1 MSVLGLNVVG
11 IIQARMKSSRLPEKV
26 MMPIAG
32 KSMLEHV
39 IERVRM
45 AYLVDEVVVATTDG
59 DDEDP
64 IANLCDRLGTICV
77 RGSLHDV
84 LDRYHQA
91 AQFSKAD
98 VIVRITS
105 DCPLIDPTLIDETVQ
120 VLSGGDGISAKWIPQ
135 SEARKSVSDM
145 PWDYASTRLPPPWRR
160 TFPIGLDVEA
170 CSIQA
175 LEQAWREA
183 TQTHQREHVMPY
195 LYEEPGRFKVIVG
208 EYTHDYGNFRWTVDT
223 EADLNAIRKIVE
235 YMGENGSTSWLDVL
249 KIVQAHPELNEINA
263 DVKHKDY
270 RETDHRSDI
279 R

>member
-120 VLSGGDGISAKWIPQ
+120 VLSGSDEKSPPNRFLSLKRENQYQICHGITHLPVCHPPGEGLFPLDWMWKPVRSRHWSKPGG
-135 SEARKSVSDM
+135 SHPDL
-145 PWDYASTRLPPPWRR
+145 STRARH
-160 TFPIGLDVEA
+160 
-170 CSIQA
+170 A
-175 LEQAWREA
+175 L
-183 TQTHQREHVMPY
+183 
-195 LYEEPGRFKVIVG
+195 F
-208 EYTHDYGNFRWTVDT
+208 
-223 EADLNAIRKIVE
+223 IR
-235 YMGENGSTSWLDVL
+235 GAGSV
-249 KIVQAHPELNEINA
+249 
-263 DVKHKDY
+263 
-270 RETDHRSDI
+270 
-279 R
+279 